1 MLQLLLI
8 LLSKFHPFHL
18 WRFYP
23 LSIIYQGV
31 KPLLFNKTFCYQ
43 LIPVH
48 VSFQTFRSSRPEV
61 FSELLCEKQ
70 AIRNFAEVCNIFLK
84 MRLWCSCFPVNF
96 EKFLRRPFLTE
107 HLVSYIFAKEIHSN
121 LFAYY
126 KKNVFSSVLFLRK
139 LFGSLGL
146 FIISLGNCSVVTGIL
161 SPWTHFCKIVVP
173 LFLHLPNH
181 LISKHCHMLKN
192 ADLLIYSMYQDDLW
206 S

>member
-126 KKNVFSSVLFLRK
+126 KKKRIFFRSISQRVIWKSWSLYYFFRK
-139 LFGSLGL
+139 LLCRDRHIITLNSLL
-146 FIISLGNCSVVTGIL
+146 
-161 SPWTHFCKIVVP
+161 
-173 LFLHLPNH
+173 
-181 LISKHCHMLKN
+181 
-192 ADLLIYSMYQDDLW
+192 
-206 S
+206 